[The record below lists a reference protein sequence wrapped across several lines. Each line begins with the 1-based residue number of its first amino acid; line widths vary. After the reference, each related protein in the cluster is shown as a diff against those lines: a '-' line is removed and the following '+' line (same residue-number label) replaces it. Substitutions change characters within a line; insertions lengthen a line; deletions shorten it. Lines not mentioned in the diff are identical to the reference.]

1 MHNRKSIFSF
11 PLAVLLLVCCND
23 NADKETAKNDVVF
36 DSVAHNTPADGN
48 TGALNKRADTDEE
61 VRAER
66 RQMLMTQIDST
77 YNAISLLDDAKTE
90 MTEVPASQLSTA
102 ERNQKSKAIFNIN
115 LLQNELTRS
124 LDASILANLKIKTN
138 ELAAICTQLEQNTAH
153 LQKVTEK
160 LNKATKCIGRLT
172 DLLALGLS
180 KGIIKPVT
188 LPGAKDKAMQT
199 AATAN

>member
-1 MHNRKSIFSF
+1 MLKNKKNLFF
-11 PLAVLLLVCCND
+11 PLMVVVIVSCQN

-36 DSVAHNTPADGN
+36 DTVAHNVQPGDNA
-48 TGALNKRADTDEE
+48 GALNKRTDTEEE
-61 VRAER
+61 VKAER
-66 RQMLMTQIDST
+66 RQMLMMQIDST

-90 MTEVPASQLSTA
+90 MTEVPAAQLSTA

-138 ELAAICTQLEQNTAH
+138 ELAVICTQLEQNTVH

-199 AATAN
+199 AAVAN